1 MFIKSVLT
9 FVKYNACNSI
19 QEMSPGFYCSLV
31 LTLEKHLIKCTLTF
45 IITYNF
51 FFAAMDVNYIS
62 DLLLAGCYAAVL
74 LLGVYLTISSRFIQL
89 RTIPSMLKLIFTQPR
104 SSKKESKHAI
114 DPRKALFTAMST
126 TIGIGNIVG
135 PIYAITKG
143 GPGALLWY
151 IITSFL
157 AGAIVFTEVSLAVRY
172 RVKLPQ
178 GRISGGPMPYLEKI
192 FSPKIAKV
200 YALIAAILLVCWTT
214 NQSQQLAELL
224 WEDNVPHWITGGV
237 FAIISVIILL
247 GGIRVVAEVNEKIV
261 PFMFVLYTISTSYI
275 IAIHYDMI
283 LPTIGQV
290 FSNFLSNNASVT
302 GITLGGFFSVLRYSL
317 AKSVQSNEAGVG
329 TTSIPHSFTTET
341 NPNVQ
346 AVLAIASVYSN
357 TVICLLTGL
366 CVLMVA
372 PDQLSQDDPQG
383 IIIMRELFSNYIPYL
398 KALPIVV
405 STVLFAFG
413 TILGNFYNGYA
424 CFKYFTADRG
434 LKIYIFGIGIA
445 VFLGSLGDMDY
456 IWGFID
462 YVALPILLINSLGV
476 YFLTKRHDD
485 LYEVEKK

>member
-1 MFIKSVLT
+1 M
-9 FVKYNACNSI
+9 ACNTI
-19 QEMSPGFYCSLV
+19 KK
-31 LTLEKHLIKCTLTF
+31 TLQRMHIILNTHNQFFLGAINISYFGDLI
-45 IITYNF
+45 
-51 FFAAMDVNYIS
+51 
-62 DLLLAGCYAAVL
+62 LAGCYAAVL
-74 LLGVYLTISSRFIQL
+74 LLGVYLTLKSRFIQI
-89 RTIPSMLKLIFTQPR
+89 RTIPQMLKLIFTQPR
-104 SSKKESKHAI
+104 SPKKASKHSI

-151 IITSFL
+151 VITSFL

-192 FSPKIAKV
+192 FSPKIAKI
-200 YALIAAILLVCWTT
+200 YALVAAILLVCWTT

-224 WEDNVPHWITGGV
+224 HNDGVPHKITGAV
-237 FAIISVIILL
+237 FGIISVIILL

-261 PFMFVLYTISTSYI
+261 PFMFILYTLSTSYI
-275 IAIHYDMI
+275 IAIHYDLI
-283 LPTIGQV
+283 LPAIGQV
-290 FSNFLSNNASVT
+290 LSNFFSNNATTTGVT
-302 GITLGGFFSVLRYSL
+302 AAGFFSVLRFAL

-366 CVLMVA
+366 CVIMVA
-372 PDQLSQDDPQG
+372 PDQLTQPYPVG
-383 IIIMRELFSNYIPYL
+383 ITIMRNLFSDYIPYL
-398 KALPIVV
+398 KALPIVI

-424 CFKYFTADRG
+424 CFKYFTGDRG

-445 VFLGSLGDMDY
+445 VFLGSMGDMDY

-476 YFLTKRHDD
+476 YYLTKRHDD